1 MLTAVLVTP
10 RTIVELWQFSTV
22 TALKQGRK
30 AIKSKIIESQSLV
43 LENYTLLKKALARN
57 QTMRYRNIH
66 MKYRVVSE
74 KIKRF
79 YVS

>member
-30 AIKSKIIESQSLV
+30 AITSKVTESQSIA
-43 LENYTLLKKALARN
+43 LENRTFLEERLG
-57 QTMRYRNIH
+57 
-66 MKYRVVSE
+66 E
-74 KIKRF
+74 KSDHEITS
-79 YVS
+79 VQEI

>member
-30 AIKSKIIESQSLV
+30 AITSKVTESQSIA
-43 LENYTLLKKALARN
+43 LENHTFLEERLG
-57 QTMRYRNIH
+57 
-66 MKYRVVSE
+66 E
-74 KIKRF
+74 KSDHEITS
-79 YVS
+79 VQEI